1 MAVLD
6 ALHSVRLRFVCA
18 HNHNSIR
25 RPSCW
30 PNGRRIM
37 TAAFRKPACPKVR
50 SKAVLCYPNPTIALF
65 RSSAAIVCLPN
76 YSTRR
81 YYRAAAVREFSDGAI
96 VDEVDESLKCYM
108 NCMFHEM
115 EVVDDRGHVHLE
127 KVQDA
132 YGDNE
137 EMHLILLNMG
147 KRCLY
152 PKGDTL
158 CDKAFWLNRCWK
170 RADPKVCVRAQC
182 THKRP
187 ENDRRKQDGAKV
199 SDCLSGAG

>member
-1 MAVLD
+1 ML
-6 ALHSVRLRFVCA
+6 S
-18 HNHNSIR
+18 S
-25 RPSCW
+25 PS
-30 PNGRRIM
+30 
-37 TAAFRKPACPKVR
+37 
-50 SKAVLCYPNPTIALF
+50 
-65 RSSAAIVCLPN
+65 
-76 YSTRR
+76 
-81 YYRAAAVREFSDGAI
+81 AAAVKEFSDGAV

-132 YGDNE
+132 FGDNQ

-170 RADPKVCVRAQC
+170 RADPKVCRVGMP
-182 THKRP
+182 THIAT
-187 ENDRRKQDGAKV
+187 GKV
-199 SDCLSGAG
+199 SRWAWKRLFIRDWLIG

>member
-1 MAVLD
+1 MED
-6 ALHSVRLRFVCA
+6 
-18 HNHNSIR
+18 
-25 RPSCW
+25 
-30 PNGRRIM
+30 
-37 TAAFRKPACPKVR
+37 
-50 SKAVLCYPNPTIALF
+50 
-65 RSSAAIVCLPN
+65 
-76 YSTRR
+76 
-81 YYRAAAVREFSDGAI
+81 
-96 VDEVDESLKCYM
+96 DEALKCYM
-108 NCMFHEM
+108 NCLFHEM

-170 RADPKVCVRAQC
+170 RADPKVCSNERTNRVCVWLSYIVPPRNFA
-182 THKRP
+182 
-187 ENDRRKQDGAKV
+187 AL
-199 SDCLSGAG
+199 LSGVRRPRASQLNAGEHERAAVGGTW